1 MKKLTNCYLDDDIYV
16 PASALCVMLGVA
28 ERSIG
33 RYAADG
39 MPFTNIGEAKQKHFP
54 VLKCIKWLTIRGLIE
69 IQQPIKEREDDENY
83 DDIDSQEAK
92 RRQDIAKAKL
102 MEMEVEEAEG
112 KLIRVED
119 ALKENEKVLTAF
131 RSRILSMPSSIAPSV
146 ITCDTVAEAKYII
159 EISCYDALNEL
170 SRLE

>member
-54 VLKCIKWLTIRGLIE
+54 VLKCVEWLAVKGLLEIK
-69 IQQPIKEREDDENY
+69 QPIPERSSGDSFDDM
-83 DDIDSQEAK
+83 DSMEAR

-146 ITCDTVAEAKYII
+146 ITCETVAEAKSII
-159 EISCYDALNEL
+159 ENACYDALEEL
-170 SRLE
+170 ARLE

>member
-1 MKKLTNCYLDDDIYV
+1 MKKLTNCYLDDDIYI

-33 RYAADG
+33 RYASDG
-39 MPFTNIGEAKQKHFP
+39 MPFINIGDAKQKHFP
-54 VLKCIKWLTIRGLIE
+54 VLKCVEWLAIKGLFE
-69 IQQPIKEREDDENY
+69 IKQPIPERSSSDSFEDM
-83 DDIDSQEAK
+83 DSIEAR

-119 ALKENEKVLTAF
+119 ALKENEKVLIAF
-131 RSRILSMPSSIAPSV
+131 RSRILSMPSSIAPSIV
-146 ITCDTVAEAKYII
+146 TCETIAEAKAMI
-159 EISCYDALNEL
+159 ENACHNALEEL

>member
-1 MKKLTNCYLDDDIYV
+1 MKELKNAYLENDIFVMVEALSAMIGVSKMSITNYV
-16 PASALCVMLGVA
+16 K
-28 ERSIG
+28 
-33 RYAADG
+33 DG
-39 MPFTNIGEAKQKHFP
+39 MPFINIEESKRKHFP
-54 VLKCIKWLTIRGLIE
+54 VLQCIKWLAIRGLIE
-69 IQQPIKEREDDENY
+69 IQQPIKEREEYESY
-83 DDIDSQEAK
+83 DDIDSIEAK

-119 ALKENEKVLTAF
+119 ALKENEKVLVAF

-146 ITCDTVAEAKYII
+146 ITCETVAEAKSII
-159 EISCYDALNEL
+159 ENACYDALEEL

>member
-54 VLKCIKWLTIRGLIE
+54 VLKCVEWLAVKGLLEIK
-69 IQQPIKEREDDENY
+69 QPIPERSSGDSFDDMDY
-83 DDIDSQEAK
+83 MEAR

-146 ITCDTVAEAKYII
+146 ITCETVAEAKSII
-159 EISCYDALNEL
+159 ENACYDALEEL
-170 SRLE
+170 ARLE